1 MNEMLI
7 GRATL
12 LALRDAFDMA
22 LTELE
27 ELEYSDSVD
36 TVRESIET
44 IDAIMD
50 ERYLEY
56 EDDEYDDTKQATSEL
71 RFD

>member
-1 MNEMLI
+1 MNELLI
-7 GRATL
+7 GRVTL

-22 LTELE
+22 LSELE
-27 ELEYSDSVD
+27 ELDQSDSAD
-36 TVRESIET
+36 PVREAIET
-44 IDAIMD
+44 LDAIMD

-71 RFD
+71 RFE

>member
-1 MNEMLI
+1 MDEILI
-7 GRATL
+7 GRGTL

-36 TVRESIET
+36 TVREGIET

-56 EDDEYDDTKQATSEL
+56 EDDEYDDIKQATSEL
-71 RFD
+71 RF